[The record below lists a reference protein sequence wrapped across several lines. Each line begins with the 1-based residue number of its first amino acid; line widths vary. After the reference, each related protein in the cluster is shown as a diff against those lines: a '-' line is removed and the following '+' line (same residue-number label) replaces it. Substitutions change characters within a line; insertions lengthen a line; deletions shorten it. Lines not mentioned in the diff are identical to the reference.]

1 MDKKIYEIL
10 ERSLTNIAQ
19 NYADEYIDKNAEFRA
34 SAGLK
39 EKIIRSTNGKCC
51 KWCDKLAGIYNYPA
65 PREVYQRHDNC
76 DCTVTYVSEKG
87 AQDVHTKQQLRKEEV
102 AERIKK
108 IEQLA
113 EKIPANFEDIKAEY
127 FKTAKTTNGK
137 TKIEEGADR
146 HTEKT
151 AIENAELLGKFFGD
165 EITVLAPSK
174 ELGDKMPDYLWRNQF
189 WEQKTIS
196 SPKAAKS
203 ATRSALEKFEGRENK
218 AGGIVY
224 DFTKSAGGLAETC
237 AYADERL
244 KKKKV
249 SNGLKLIFI
258 KKNKIEAILEYKKR

>member
-108 IEQLA
+108 IEQLT

-137 TKIEEGADR
+137 VVIEERVDR
-146 HTEKT
+146 HNEEK
-151 AIENAELLGKFFGD
+151 AIRNAKILSNFFGE
-165 EITVLAPSK
+165 EIVVLAEST
-174 ELGDKMPDYLWRNQF
+174 EYGVKMPDYLWREKF
-189 WEQKTIS
+189 WEHKTIS
-196 SPKAAKS
+196 SATAAKS
-203 ATRSALEKFEGRENK
+203 ATRDALKKFVGREK
-218 AGGIVY
+218 RTGGIIY
-224 DFTKSAGGLAETC
+224 DITKTQEGLAEIC
-237 AYADERL
+237 ENINNRL
-244 KKKKV
+244 RQKEI

-258 KKNKIEAILEYKKR
+258 KGDKITAILEYKKR